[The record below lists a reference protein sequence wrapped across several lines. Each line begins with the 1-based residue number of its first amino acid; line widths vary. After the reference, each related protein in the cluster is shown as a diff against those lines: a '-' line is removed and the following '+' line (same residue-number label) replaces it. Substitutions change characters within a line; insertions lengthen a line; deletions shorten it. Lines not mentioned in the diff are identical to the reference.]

1 MFAGVAVTA
10 KMVSLRDAANANFKF
25 QKIFGE
31 GSFLAAGQLLIPPEG
46 SKPTKNTK
54 DNSFVSILV
63 LLRCWPYPNN

>member
-1 MFAGVAVTA
+1 
-10 KMVSLRDAANANFKF
+10 MVSLRDAANASFKF

-54 DNSFVSILV
+54 DNSFVSNSV
-63 LLRCWPYPNN
+63 LCCWPLADVEVDILCH